1 MGAVRGHPRP
11 EESQSIMSLVSELAD
26 RQSPI
31 REYVRFAGTIVA
43 DSGVGLMA
51 AEFKKFLGLD
61 ALPKSLVVEPVGTTN
76 LPMVGTAFD
85 YRLRYHLA
93 PCDPQTFVAAYGAGR
108 LGMMDPLTVTPL
120 KRFFSN
126 LEELTAELL
135 PAGQQ
140 LDEPSERLLDS
151 YCVVLAQLE
160 SIYRTAGGWTPELP
174 MKRPRLNRPEYEPL
188 LALAPDSVVQDVMNL
203 SRSAGTTFRPLIETV
218 TTATV
223 PYFAN
228 PTFAGSLDIGGAD
241 ADFIIGDVIF
251 ELKTTK
257 KLDASAIRDALL
269 QLIGYCLLDYDDR
282 HAVRKAAVY
291 FPRQEWVSGWPLWT
305 LVFPPADVILRTVN
319 DKEPTDDEVT
329 ERLAKLRVLME
340 RVVKGDTIDYEAVF
354 S

>member
-1 MGAVRGHPRP
+1 M
-11 EESQSIMSLVSELAD
+11 
-26 RQSPI
+26 
-31 REYVRFAGTIVA
+31 VA
-43 DSGVGLMA
+43 DAGKGPMA
-51 AEFKKFLGLD
+51 ESFKNFLGLND
-61 ALPKSLVVEPVGTTN
+61 IPKTVAVEPVAATN

-93 PCDPQTFVAAYGAGR
+93 PCDAQTFVAAYGAGR

-126 LEELTAELL
+126 LEKLTAELL
-135 PAGQQ
+135 PAGQR
-140 LDEPSERLLDS
+140 LDDTSERLLDT

-174 MKRPRLNRPEYEPL
+174 MKGPRVNRPENEPL

-203 SRSAGTTFRPLIETV
+203 SRSAGTTFRPVIDTV
-218 TTATV
+218 RTAAL

-228 PTFAGSLDIGGAD
+228 PTFVGSLDIAGAD
-241 ADFIIGDVIF
+241 ADFIIGDTMF

-257 KLDASAIRDALL
+257 KLDASAVRGALL
-269 QLIGYCLLDYDDR
+269 QLTGYCLLDYDDR
-282 HAVRKAAVY
+282 HGVRNVAVY
-291 FPRQEWVSGWPLWT
+291 FPRQEWVAGWPLWT

-319 DKEPTDDEVT
+319 DKEPTEEEVT
-329 ERLAKLRVLME
+329 ERLVELRVLME
-340 RVVKGDTIDYEAVF
+340 RVVKGATIDYEAAF